1 MNEMP
6 DIAFLDSHLHLQDPR
21 FNNKREAVLERA
33 ARARV
38 ARMFCN
44 ATRQSDWQHVLAL
57 AKDSQ
62 AISPFIGI
70 HPWYC
75 ATASRDWQQKLTEI
89 LKTTLCGIGEVG
101 LDKHCSCDMRIQ
113 EDLFVAQLQL
123 AISFNRPLAIHCL
136 GSWGKLL
143 GILDSQAK
151 TAPLPPIMIHSF
163 GGSQEVM
170 QRLVK
175 LGCMISYSA
184 KMAAPGQERL
194 RQVFQQTPLTRVL
207 LETDAPDQ
215 LHLDISSYNQDIEM
229 NEPANITVL
238 YAFAANLHHM
248 DLQDFCGQ
256 IWQNGT
262 IFTDTALSRR

>member
-6 DIAFLDSHLHLQDPR
+6 DIFFLDSHLHLQDPR
-21 FNNKREAVLERA
+21 FNDRRAVVIEKA
-33 ARARV
+33 VGAGV

-44 ATRQSDWQHVLAL
+44 ATRQSDWQDVLVLA
-57 AKDSQ
+57 KNSH
-62 AISPFIGI
+62 AIVPFIGI

-75 ATASRDWQQKLTEI
+75 ATATCDWQQELTGI
-89 LKTTLCGIGEVG
+89 LETTLCGIGEAG
-101 LDKHCSCDMRIQ
+101 LDKHCSCDMKLQ
-113 EDLFVAQLQL
+113 EELFIAQLQL
-123 AISFNRPLAIHCL
+123 AIDFQRPLVIHCL

-143 GILDSQAK
+143 DILDSQTK
-151 TAPLPPIMIHSF
+151 QAPMPPIMVHSF

-170 QRLVK
+170 HRLVK
-175 LGCMISYSA
+175 LGCMISFSA
-184 KMAAPGQERL
+184 KIAAPGQERL
-194 RQVFQQTPLTRVL
+194 RQVFLRTPLSCVL

-215 LHLDISSYNQDIEM
+215 LHVDISWYNQNPEI
-229 NEPANITVL
+229 NEPAFIAAL

-262 IFTDTALSRR
+262 IFTDTAFSRR